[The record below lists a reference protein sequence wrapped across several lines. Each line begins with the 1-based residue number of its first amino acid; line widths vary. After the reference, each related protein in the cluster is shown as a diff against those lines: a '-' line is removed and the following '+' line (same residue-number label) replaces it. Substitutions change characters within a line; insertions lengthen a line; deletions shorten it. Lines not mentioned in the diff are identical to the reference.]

1 MNRVPQPLIGYP
13 KNGRVRGSARV
24 LLNYS
29 VADLKAALGAAI
41 SSIGHHCWRLP
52 RSSQPNVT

>member
-13 KNGRVRGSARV
+13 KNGGVHGSARMP
-24 LLNYS
+24 LNSS

-41 SSIGHHCWRLP
+41 SSIGDR
-52 RSSQPNVT
+52 